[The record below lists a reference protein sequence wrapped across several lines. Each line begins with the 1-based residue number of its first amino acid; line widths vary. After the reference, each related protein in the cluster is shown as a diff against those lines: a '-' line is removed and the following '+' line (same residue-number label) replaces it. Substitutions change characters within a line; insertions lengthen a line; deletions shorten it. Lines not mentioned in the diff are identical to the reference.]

1 MKLSK
6 VLDLR
11 GTKIAYLMLA
21 MAGNVAMALLFF
33 SLVDSLVARYGDLVT
48 GLDTTLMLGIFLG
61 SLTVAFLVAVLAKDK
76 RGLTYGVYGGLAG
89 MIVIGLMTWKSGLL
103 SALVSLM
110 AVFGGFQR
118 RFAGR
123 NVPAHSQT
131 KIAGSIKLVLA
142 WNWLAARAFACPQS
156 PGVRQERHAWQC
168 GHPNGTLQFRSTLIA
183 HAPSRR
189 QSPGRQAGQ
198 G

>member
-21 MAGNVAMALLFF
+21 MAGNIAMALLFF

-110 AVFGGFQR
+110 AVFGGFN
-118 RFAGR
+118 G
-123 NVPAHSQT
+123 
-131 KIAGSIKLVLA
+131 GSLGEMFLRTRK
-142 WNWLAARAFACPQS
+142 PK
-156 PGVRQERHAWQC
+156 
-168 GHPNGTLQFRSTLIA
+168 
-183 HAPSRR
+183 
-189 QSPGRQAGQ
+189 
-198 G
+198 

>member
-6 VLDLR
+6 ILDPR
-11 GTKIAYLMLA
+11 GSKTAYLMLA
-21 MAGNVAMALLFF
+21 IAGNVAMALFFF

-61 SLTVAFLVAVLAKDK
+61 SLTVGFLVAIIAKDK

-110 AVFGGFQR
+110 AVFGGFNGGSLGEMFQR
-118 RFAGR
+118 TRK
-123 NVPAHSQT
+123 P
-131 KIAGSIKLVLA
+131 K
-142 WNWLAARAFACPQS
+142 
-156 PGVRQERHAWQC
+156 
-168 GHPNGTLQFRSTLIA
+168 
-183 HAPSRR
+183 
-189 QSPGRQAGQ
+189 
-198 G
+198 

>member
-61 SLTVAFLVAVLAKDK
+61 SLTVAFLVTLIAKDR
-76 RGLTYGVYGGLAG
+76 RGLTYGLYGGLAG

-110 AVFGGFQR
+110 AVFGGFN
-118 RFAGR
+118 G
-123 NVPAHSQT
+123 
-131 KIAGSIKLVLA
+131 GSLGEMFLRTRK
-142 WNWLAARAFACPQS
+142 PK
-156 PGVRQERHAWQC
+156 
-168 GHPNGTLQFRSTLIA
+168 
-183 HAPSRR
+183 
-189 QSPGRQAGQ
+189 
-198 G
+198 

>member
-61 SLTVAFLVAVLAKDK
+61 SLTVAFLVAMIAKDK

-110 AVFGGFQR
+110 AVFGGFN
-118 RFAGR
+118 G
-123 NVPAHSQT
+123 
-131 KIAGSIKLVLA
+131 GSLGEMFLRTRK
-142 WNWLAARAFACPQS
+142 PK
-156 PGVRQERHAWQC
+156 
-168 GHPNGTLQFRSTLIA
+168 
-183 HAPSRR
+183 
-189 QSPGRQAGQ
+189 
-198 G
+198 